1 MTFIMVASVA
11 DAVFTLNVTSIT
23 DAEIADSDIRQMWR
37 PSRSEQEYPMVRAGK
52 NPQELSVLD
61 SSYGV
66 HPRHS
71 TDGGV
76 SLSLCI
82 HCIGQPRRVR
92 TLRHG
97 AGRGGDID
105 LRTLYERQ
113 TAKDVKRWFRGR
125 LGKIRDP
132 DSR

>member
-61 SSYGV
+61 SHGGV
-66 HPRHS
+66 HPRRS
-71 TDGGV
+71 VCGGTALV
-76 SLSLCI
+76 CL
-82 HCIGQPRRVR
+82 HCVGQPRRIR

-97 AGRGGDID
+97 AGRTGDAI
-105 LRTLYERQ
+105 RSLYERQ
-113 TAKDVKRWFRGR
+113 FAKDVNRWRR
-125 LGKIRDP
+125 KKP
-132 DSR
+132 EPS